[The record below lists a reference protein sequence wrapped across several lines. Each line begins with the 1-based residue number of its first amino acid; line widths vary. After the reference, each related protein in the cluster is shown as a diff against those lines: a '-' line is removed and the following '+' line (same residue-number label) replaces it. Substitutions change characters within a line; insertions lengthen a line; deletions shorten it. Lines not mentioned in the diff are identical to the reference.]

1 MQINFPEKQRR
12 KQMHFITIGEIAAK
26 WGITPRQVRA
36 YCAKGRI
43 PNATLRHGEWHI
55 PDDAIKPERKSRRT
69 FPKTILGVLEAERS
83 ARISGGLYHRLQI
96 DLAYNSNH
104 IEGSRLTHE
113 QTRWIF
119 ETKTIVNID
128 ADIPVDD
135 IIETANHF
143 RAADIV
149 IMTAN
154 SALTEAY
161 VKRLHEI
168 LKSGTGDSRKDW
180 FAVGEYKRLDNVV
193 GDMETCPVKDV
204 HHEMAKL
211 LAWWK
216 GAEKTLENLLDL
228 HVRFE
233 KIHPFQDGNGRIGRL
248 ILLKECLKY
257 NITPFVIAENFKQ
270 FYYLGLSDWRH
281 GSRLR
286 LLDTCRT
293 GQDVFILG
301 LRQFGHVKLTEK
313 AAADM
318 VREEKTWKEQNEH

>member
-1 MQINFPEKQRR
+1 MRF
-12 KQMHFITIGEIAAK
+12 MTVDEIAVK
-26 WGITPRQVRA
+26 WGITPRQVRS
-36 YCAKGRI
+36 YCSKWRI
-43 PNATLRHGEWHI
+43 PGATLEHGEWRI
-55 PDDAIKPERKSRRT
+55 PEDAVKPERKSRRT
-69 FPKTILGVLEAERS
+69 FPTTILGVLEAERS
-83 ARISGGLYHRLQI
+83 SRISGGLYHRLQI

-119 ETKTIVNID
+119 ETKTIGEIG
-128 ADIPVDD
+128 ADVPVDD
-135 IIETANHF
+135 IVETANHF
-143 RAADIV
+143 RAADMV
-149 IMTAN
+149 IKTATA
-154 SALTEAY
+154 ALTEAY

-168 LKSGTGDSRKDW
+168 LKSGTSDSRKDW
-180 FAVGEYKRLDNVV
+180 FAVGDYKRLDNVV
-193 GDMETCPVKDV
+193 GEMETCPAKDV
-204 HHEMAKL
+204 HREMAKL

-233 KIHPFQDGNGRIGRL
+233 QIHPFQDGNGRVGRL

-257 NITPFVIAENFKQ
+257 GITPFVIAENFKQ
-270 FYYLGLSDWRH
+270 FYYMGLQDWRH

-301 LRQFGHVKLTEK
+301 LRQFGHVRLAEK
-313 AAADM
+313 AEAEQRKSEH
-318 VREEKTWKEQNEH
+318 REVK

>member
-1 MQINFPEKQRR
+1 
-12 KQMHFITIGEIAAK
+12 MHFVTIDEIAAK
-26 WGITPRQVRA
+26 WGVSPRQVRA
-36 YCAKGRI
+36 YCAMGRVPGATLDHGDWRI
-43 PNATLRHGEWHI
+43 PENA
-55 PDDAIKPERKSRRT
+55 AKPERKSRRT
-69 FPKTILGVLEAERS
+69 FPTTVLGILEAERS

-119 ETKTIVNID
+119 ETRTIGTMD

-135 IIETANHF
+135 IVETANHF
-143 RAADIV
+143 RAVDRI
-149 IMTAN
+149 IMTAT

-168 LKSGTGDSRKDW
+168 LKSGTTDSRKDW

-193 GDMETCPVKDV
+193 GDMETCPAKDV
-204 HHEMAKL
+204 HREMAKL

-216 GAEKTLENLLDL
+216 AADKTFENLLEL

-233 KIHPFQDGNGRIGRL
+233 QIHPFQDGNGRVGRL
-248 ILLKECLKY
+248 ILLKECLKHG
-257 NITPFVIAENFKQ
+257 ITPFVIAENFKQ
-270 FYYLGLSDWRH
+270 FYYLGLSDWRRGRH
-281 GSRLR
+281 ER

-301 LRQFGHVKLTEK
+301 LRQFGHGKLAEKEK
-313 AAADM
+313 AKQS
-318 VREEKTWKEQNEH
+318 ESEQKTAGK